1 MKNTNH
7 DQQLHN
13 DVIETLRETSRTFF
27 IPISL
32 LVTELRET
40 VASAYLCMRAIDE
53 IEDHPDLEPAL
64 KSKLLHNI
72 GDVLQS
78 AQYNKETFI
87 EMFKP
92 FENELPEVTLRLYD
106 WISFCPD
113 EIRVKVVESTAI
125 MASGMGDWVDKDW
138 QIQSEAD
145 LDQYTYTVAGLV
157 GVMLTDIWKWYDG
170 TEADKELG
178 IGFGRGLQA
187 VNILRNYK
195 EDAERGVSF
204 FPDSY
209 SLDDMFD
216 YAHKNLSRADEY
228 VASIET
234 ETIVNFCQI
243 PLSLA
248 HGTLKALVDGR
259 EKMTRDEVNETV
271 NKVIKK
277 TS

>member
-87 EMFKP
+87 KMFKP

-216 YAHKNLSRADEY
+216 YAHKNLSLADEY

>member
-1 MKNTNH
+1 
-7 DQQLHN
+7 
-13 DVIETLRETSRTFF
+13 
-27 IPISL
+27 
-32 LVTELRET
+32 
-40 VASAYLCMRAIDE
+40 MRAIDE

-87 EMFKP
+87 KMFKP

>member
-72 GDVLQS
+72 GDVLRS
-78 AQYNKETFI
+78 AQYSKETFI

-92 FENELPEVTLRLYD
+92 FENALPEVTLRLYD

-216 YAHKNLSRADEY
+216 YAHKNLSLADEY

>member
-87 EMFKP
+87 KMFKP

>member
-72 GDVLQS
+72 GDVLRS
-78 AQYNKETFI
+78 AQYSKETFI

-92 FENELPEVTLRLYD
+92 FEKELPEVTLRLYD

-216 YAHKNLSRADEY
+216 YAHKNLSLADEY

>member
-72 GDVLQS
+72 GDVLRS
-78 AQYNKETFI
+78 AQYSKETFI

-216 YAHKNLSRADEY
+216 YAHKNLSLADEY

>member
-72 GDVLQS
+72 GDVLRS
-78 AQYNKETFI
+78 AQYSKETFI

-216 YAHKNLSRADEY
+216 YAHKNLSLADEY

-271 NKVIKK
+271 IKVIKK

>member
-72 GDVLQS
+72 GDVLRS
-78 AQYNKETFI
+78 AQYSKETFI

-106 WISFCPD
+106 WISFCPN

-216 YAHKNLSRADEY
+216 YAHKNLSLADEY

>member
-7 DQQLHN
+7 DQLHN

-53 IEDHPDLEPAL
+53 IEDHPDLEPAI
-64 KSKLLHNI
+64 KSKLLHDI
-72 GDVLQS
+72 GDALQS
-78 AQYNKETFI
+78 AQYSKEIFN

-92 FENELPEVTLRLYD
+92 FEYELPEVTLRLYD

-113 EIRVKVVESTAI
+113 EIRIKVVESTAI

-216 YAHKNLSRADEY
+216 YAHKNLSLADEY
-228 VASIET
+228 VANIET

>member
-53 IEDHPDLEPAL
+53 IEDHPDLEPII
-64 KSKLLHNI
+64 KSKLLH
-72 GDVLQS
+72 DVGHLLQS
-78 AQYNKETFI
+78 NQYNDKTFTD
-87 EMFKP
+87 MFKP
-92 FENELPEVTLRLYD
+92 FENQLPEVTLRLHD

-113 EIRVKVVESTAI
+113 EIREKVVQSTAI

-138 QIQSEAD
+138 VIQSEED

-204 FPDSY
+204 FPDGF
-209 SLDDMFD
+209 SLDDMFT
-216 YAHKNLSRADEY
+216 YAHKNLALADEY
-228 VASIET
+228 VASIDT

>member
-64 KSKLLHNI
+64 KSKLLHHI
-72 GDVLQS
+72 GDVLRS
-78 AQYNKETFI
+78 AQYSKETFI

-216 YAHKNLSRADEY
+216 YAHKNLSLADEY